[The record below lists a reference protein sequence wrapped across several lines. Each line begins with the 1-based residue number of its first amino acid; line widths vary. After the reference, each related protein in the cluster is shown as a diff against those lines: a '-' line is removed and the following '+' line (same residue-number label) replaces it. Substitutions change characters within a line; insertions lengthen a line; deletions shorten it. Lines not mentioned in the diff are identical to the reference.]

1 MQNEPNLRDTG
12 HQRRATTKKGDLF
25 CKNEP
30 NLQDTLMLVNK
41 ALSNNY
47 SGKYPASRQN
57 NKPDLN
63 PIVPLHERLPM
74 AMAALD
80 DMEQQDKGAD
90 M

>member
-1 MQNEPNLRDTG
+1 MQ
-12 HQRRATTKKGDLF
+12 
-25 CKNEP
+25 NEP

-57 NKPDLN
+57 NKPDSN
-63 PIVPLHERLPM
+63 PIVPLHERIPM
-74 AMAALD
+74 AMKALD
-80 DMEQQDKGAD
+80 DMEAQDKGAD